1 MFPHHWYSVSYLHTY
16 SLLIE
21 PHMVYKDSSRV
32 VLWSLHT
39 HFYIS
44 SSLVPCFTMFLTWHF
59 PLPAFIPFILYLE
72 ADWDIWSRSN
82 FRWDLDHL
90 HFKKHSCQRCI
101 DQPATLN
108 RFCDFLSCDVRL
120 PPPGVRVHT
129 HLIFWLLLSYLFV
142 CYVCLSFLLIVL
154 LYSRRSDLWLLYFFI
169 MHTDMCTVQCRPQ
182 WLTMCWS
189 YLCEPVRWINSCNR
203 KHIADLNNMIMIM
216 L

>member
-44 SSLVPCFTMFLTWHF
+44 SSLVPCFTMFLTRHF
-59 PLPAFIPFILYLE
+59 PLPAFILFILSPE

-101 DQPATLN
+101 DQPATSN
-108 RFCDFLSCDVRL
+108 QFCDFLSCDVRL

-129 HLIFWLLLSYLFV
+129 QSVSASLILSSVSSFHICSSVMFV
-142 CYVCLSFLLIVL
+142 SPSFLLSFYIQGEVTFDFCISSL
-154 LYSRRSDLWLLYFFI
+154 
-169 MHTDMCTVQCRPQ
+169 CTQTCAQC
-182 WLTMCWS
+182 S
-189 YLCEPVRWINSCNR
+189 
-203 KHIADLNNMIMIM
+203 ADLSD
-216 L
+216 